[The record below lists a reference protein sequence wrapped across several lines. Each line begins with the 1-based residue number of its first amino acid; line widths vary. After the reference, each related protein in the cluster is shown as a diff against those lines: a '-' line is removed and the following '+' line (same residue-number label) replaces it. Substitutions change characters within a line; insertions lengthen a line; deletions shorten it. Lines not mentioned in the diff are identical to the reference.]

1 MGSFKILLW
10 GALTLYTSRSE
21 TAVISSEV
29 SPWLTNEH
37 CIDVMLPLQTNPH
50 WGRLSHR
57 YGKHQEKKHTACSCS
72 EQGIIYSR
80 PLPRSWSVWDWRS
93 FKKKWGRIQPWSL
106 LDTMLLSFFYKSSL
120 SLPMSPIITFSGWQS
135 SQRGPRRFKHNFTS
149 APGFSCWL
157 DVVLVHEYND
167 HLIESLLAQSSYS
180 NPHRPK

>member
-1 MGSFKILLW
+1 MSIV
-10 GALTLYTSRSE
+10 LTSCFHYKLTPTE
-21 TAVISSEV
+21 AISSIATENIKKRNTLHV
-29 SPWLTNEH
+29 A
-37 CIDVMLPLQTNPH
+37 V
-50 WGRLSHR
+50 LSKGLSTLVHFL
-57 YGKHQEKKHTACSCS
+57 GHDQCGTGGH
-72 EQGIIYSR
+72 
-80 PLPRSWSVWDWRS
+80 L
-93 FKKKWGRIQPWSL
+93 KKKWGRIQPWSL